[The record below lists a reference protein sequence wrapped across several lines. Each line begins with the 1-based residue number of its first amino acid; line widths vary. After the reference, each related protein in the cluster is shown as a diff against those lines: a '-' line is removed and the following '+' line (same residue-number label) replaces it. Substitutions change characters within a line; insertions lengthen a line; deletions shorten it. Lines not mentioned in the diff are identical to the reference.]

1 VYRLM
6 DDDPD
11 EAGLW
16 MNQLEA
22 WVGEVRRRLR
32 EARHA
37 CLAAV
42 ACEAARD

>member
-1 VYRLM
+1 VA

-16 MNQLEA
+16 LLRLEV

-32 EARHA
+32 EARRA
-37 CLAAV
+37 CPAAV